1 MTQGTSL
8 TTPEAIHFARH
19 MTLETGLHLQACSG
33 LIAGRG
39 RKISVIVRN
48 ELIANGWEGSLP
60 RKLDD
65 LLEVY
70 QQVLLDT
77 YEILAPVQRMKC
89 KHLKLIV
96 T

>member
-1 MTQGTSL
+1 MTQGISL

-19 MTLETGLHLQACSG
+19 MTLETGSHAQACAG
-33 LIAGRG
+33 LIGGRG
-39 RKISVIVRN
+39 RRISVIVRN
-48 ELIANGWEGSLP
+48 ELIANGWEGTLP

-77 YEILAPVQRMKC
+77 YEILRCTQWQNC
-89 KHLKLIV
+89 KHLRLFIP
-96 T
+96 

>member
-48 ELIANGWEGSLP
+48 ELIANGWEGTLP

-65 LLEVY
+65 LLKIY

-77 YEILAPVQRMKC
+77 YEILRCIQRPDC
-89 KHLKLIV
+89 KHLRLLIP
-96 T
+96 